1 MTRNTHCRFR
11 YQKLVPRYGS
21 KQDMYVVPAPCK
33 GVPLENGWCCFH
45 QYAQAMLDMGA
56 MLGYPRFQ
64 VNEGFWVGEGRA
76 NWEGMAERCNK
87 QRQEVLCAIKRLFQ
101 DAPDVDFIH
110 FQFIREKYAYLAH
123 PGANQNEIIRILLQ
137 EESGEK
143 PFVHVYVR

>member
-1 MTRNTHCRFR
+1 MTKNIRCRFH

-21 KQDMYVVPAPCK
+21 KQDMYIVPAPCK
-33 GVPLENGWCCFH
+33 AQPLENGWCREH

-56 MLGYPRFQ
+56 MLRYPRFQ

-87 QRQEVLCAIKRLFQ
+87 KRQEVLCAMKRLFQ
-101 DAPDVDFIH
+101 AAPDVDEMH

-123 PGANQNEIIRILLQ
+123 PGANQNEIIKILLQ
-137 EESGEK
+137 EEYGDKASI
-143 PFVHVYVR
+143 RIR